1 MKKILSV
8 ILSLIIIASCTGCN
22 KQVFDTT
29 YSFKEAQIAMPDG
42 SIVKGK
48 ITSWLDY
55 EGDQIQ
61 IKIDGK
67 TYLTHIEN
75 VVMIA
80 E

>member
-1 MKKILSV
+1 MKRILAVVVLLVLV
-8 ILSLIIIASCTGCN
+8 ISCSGCN
-22 KQVFDTT
+22 KQLFDTT

-42 SIVKGK
+42 SVVEGK
-48 ITSWLDY
+48 ITSWCDY

-61 IKIDGK
+61 IKINGK